1 MLSRFSCVQLCVI
14 LWMVRF
20 LFHGILQVRLLQW
33 IAMPSF
39 RGSSWPR
46 IEPAS
51 LMSPALAGRFFTTS
65 TTWEDQ
71 THGYRG
77 KRGRYIVK
85 LGLCNPSMCMLVC
98 MCVLVTQSCPTLCNP
113 MDWSPPGSFVHGDS
127 PGKNAGVGCHFL
139 LQGIFLTQG
148 LLNLGLLYCRCL
160 LYHLSHITFH
170 IHTTIYKLDK

>member
-77 KRGRYIVK
+77 KRGRYIGK
-85 LGLCNPSMCMLVC
+85 LGLCDPSMCMLVC
-98 MCVLVTQSCPTLCNP
+98 MCVSHTVVSNSLQPHGLKPARLLCPWGFSRQEC
-113 MDWSPPGSFVHGDS
+113 WSGLPFPSPGNLPDPGIIKPGSPV
-127 PGKNAGVGCHFL
+127 
-139 LQGIFLTQG
+139 LQVFTLPSEPYYIP
-148 LLNLGLLYCRCL
+148 
-160 LYHLSHITFH
+160 
-170 IHTTIYKLDK
+170 HTHYNI